1 MQNQK
6 KKKKKKKKKKEE
18 INISTMK
25 THQQVAVSNLYQSVI
40 SNSKLAK

>member
-18 INISTMK
+18 INISTYEN
-25 THQQVAVSNLYQSVI
+25 TPNAQQVAVSNLCE
-40 SNSKLAK
+40 NA